1 VNFPAYPGVYHWT
14 STTYGRETRF
24 ALIYCLWYG
33 LMDTQGKD
41 SPFATLY
48 VLPVRG
54 AHMGAATSAGRV
66 PQDALLPGT
75 PLTVNKAAEDR
86 LALSWGASCVP
97 ADTDYEIY
105 EGAIG
110 SFAGH
115 APRACTTGG
124 ATTWT
129 ITPAEGNRFFLVV
142 PTNGSV
148 EGSYGLTSAGA
159 ERPAGASV
167 CRPQAIAVC
176 PAG

>member
-1 VNFPAYPGVYHWT
+1 
-14 STTYGRETRF
+14 
-24 ALIYCLWYG
+24 
-33 LMDTQGKD
+33 
-41 SPFATLY
+41 
-48 VLPVRG
+48 
-54 AHMGAATSAGRV
+54 
-66 PQDALLPGT
+66 LLPGT